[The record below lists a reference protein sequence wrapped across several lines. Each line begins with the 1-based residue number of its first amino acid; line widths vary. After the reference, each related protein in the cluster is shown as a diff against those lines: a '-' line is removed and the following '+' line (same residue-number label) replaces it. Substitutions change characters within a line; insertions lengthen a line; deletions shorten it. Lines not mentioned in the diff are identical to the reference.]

1 MSLRLLWLGA
11 GLAMAIALGGCAN
24 FAPGYTRPEAAVPV
38 AGQAAAQD
46 AAQDAATLPWREFVI
61 DTRLRR
67 TIELGLANNRDL
79 RVAALN
85 VQRVRAQY
93 RVQDAASLP
102 QVNASAGVSRSRLG
116 NSASVNLGLSAFE
129 LDLFGRV
136 KNLSESALQATF
148 ASAETR
154 RSVQISLVAELSN
167 AWLSLA
173 ADQSLQRLAEQT
185 LESRQRSQDLNT
197 RRHALGAITG
207 LALSQT
213 QAALESARLDVAN
226 AAAQVEQD
234 RHALDLLAG
243 AAVPTEWL
251 PDTSLVAPTVLV
263 DLPSGV
269 PSSVLQRRP
278 DVLAAEHQLKAAHAD
293 IGAARAAMFPRI
305 ALTAAAGSSSSDAL
319 SGLLK
324 SGSEAWNFGPSISLP
339 LFDGGASRATLDASR
354 ISREIALAQYA
365 RAVQVAF
372 REVADALS
380 VRASLSRRLT
390 AQAALNI
397 ATERQLQLAQA
408 LFRAGGSTQLEVL
421 DAQRAFYAAQQG
433 QIALRLAEQTN
444 RITLYKVLGG
454 GSSDE

>member
-1 MSLRLLWLGA
+1 MLNWGA
-11 GLAMAIALGGCAN
+11 ATALTVALGGCVN
-24 FAPGYTRPEAAVPV
+24 FAPGYNRPEPAVSV
-38 AGQAAAQD
+38 AGEPAAQD
-46 AAQDAATLPWREFVI
+46 AAAVPWRDFVR
-61 DTRLRR
+61 DAGLRR

-85 VQRVRAQY
+85 VQRVRAQF
-93 RVQDAASLP
+93 RVHDALTLP
-102 QVNASAGVSRSRLG
+102 QINASAGFNRSQLG

-173 ADQSLQRLAEQT
+173 ADQALQRLAEQT

-213 QAALESARLDVAN
+213 QSALESARLDVAN

-234 RHALDLLAG
+234 RHALTLLAG
-243 AAVPTEWL
+243 AAVPADLL
-251 PDTSLVAPTVLV
+251 PSERFFAPTVLV
-263 DLPSGV
+263 DLPGGV

-278 DVLAAEHQLKAAHAD
+278 DVLAAEHQLRAAHAD

-305 ALTAAAGSSSSDAL
+305 ALTAAAGSSSDAL
-319 SGLLK
+319 SGLFK
-324 SGSEAWNFGPSISLP
+324 SGGRAWNFGPSISLP
-339 LFDGGASRATLDASR
+339 LFDGGASQATLDASR
-354 ISREIALAQYA
+354 IGREIALAQYD
-365 RAVQVAF
+365 RTVQVAF

-380 VRASLSRRLT
+380 VRASLAQRLT
-390 AQAALNI
+390 AQAALNV
-397 ATERQLQLAQA
+397 ATERQLQWAEA
-408 LFRAGGSTQLEVL
+408 LFRAGGSSQLDVL

-454 GSSDE
+454 GSLQE